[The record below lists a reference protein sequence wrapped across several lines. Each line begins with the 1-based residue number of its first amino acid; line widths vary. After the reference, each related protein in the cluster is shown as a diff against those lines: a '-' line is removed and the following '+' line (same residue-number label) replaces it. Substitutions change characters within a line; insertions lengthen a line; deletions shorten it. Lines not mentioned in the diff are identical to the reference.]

1 MKKHLRF
8 KIEPYSTFRVA
19 VYELVAA
26 DVPVKHYEIEVQT
39 NKENPSKWRKVDGWS
54 AATYS
59 DAIISACDF
68 VSEYIAKPKIER

>member
-1 MKKHLRF
+1 MKKRMRF

-19 VYELVAA
+19 VYELV
-26 DVPVKHYEIEVQT
+26 DVPVKHYEIEIQT
-39 NKENPSKWRKVDGWS
+39 NKENPPKWRKVDGWS

-59 DAIISACDF
+59 DAIISSCNF